1 MNVEKDIYFVDLE
14 NAFNEPTKSF
24 SKKIK
29 TFSNGGGYQPKPLY
43 KIMSSKIY
51 NETYDGLI
59 L

>member
-29 TFSNGGGYQPKPLY
+29 TFKTVADINPNHCIKL
-43 KIMSSKIY
+43 
-51 NETYDGLI
+51 
-59 L
+59 